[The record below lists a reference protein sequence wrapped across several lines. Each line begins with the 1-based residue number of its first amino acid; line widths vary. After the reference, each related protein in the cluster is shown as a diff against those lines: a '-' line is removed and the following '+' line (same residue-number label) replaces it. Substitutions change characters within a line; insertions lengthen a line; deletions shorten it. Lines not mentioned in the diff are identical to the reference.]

1 MSQVLLLVVA
11 FVVVTAAAAQRLV
24 ARRFSARIE
33 GLRLDLLVARGP
45 AREDP
50 SALPPLVRAFAERNG
65 GRRDGPLVVRM
76 KQKAEMR
83 LKPGA
88 RFFALTA
95 TQDSGTRVPGFV
107 WDARGRMAWVAPLR
121 VLDAYAAGAGQLEV
135 RIAGAILVAR
145 ALGPEV
151 DKGEAIRFL
160 AELPWNPDAILSA
173 SGLAWRQVDALTV
186 EVSMATGGGPARVCL
201 QVDEAGDIVG
211 VTAEDRP
218 RGVGR
223 DSQPTA
229 WTGRFW
235 DYTSAGGYRWPR
247 HGEVAWVLPE
257 GAFVYWRGEIVSLA
271 AVPG

>member
-135 RIAGAILVAR
+135 RIAGAIPVAR

-160 AELPWNPDAILSA
+160 AELPWNPDAILAASRCADGRGVDGDGRRTGAGLSA
-173 SGLAWRQVDALTV
+173 SR
-186 EVSMATGGGPARVCL
+186 
-201 QVDEAGDIVG
+201 
-211 VTAEDRP
+211 
-218 RGVGR
+218 RGRRHRGR
-223 DSQPTA
+223 HGRGPTA
-229 WTGRFW
+229 G
-235 DYTSAGGYRWPR
+235 RWPR
-247 HGEVAWVLPE
+247 QPADRMDRPLLGLHIGGRLP
-257 GAFVYWRGEIVSLA
+257 LA
-271 AVPG
+271 APW